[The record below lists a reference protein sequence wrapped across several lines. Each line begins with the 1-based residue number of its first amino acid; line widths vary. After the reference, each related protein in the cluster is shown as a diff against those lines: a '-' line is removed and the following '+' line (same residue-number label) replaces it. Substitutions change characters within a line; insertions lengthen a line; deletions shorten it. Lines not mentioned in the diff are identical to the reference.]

1 MNATPAP
8 APATKTEAPP
18 PPAANPKIAKLDKI
32 QGDVEMLMEKIQ
44 KFDGAKTDKEYL
56 YLDEMLTRHL
66 ISLDGID
73 PEGQVEIRQL
83 RKESIKSVNRCLS
96 LLDRK
101 VSEVTEAEADQVLSE
116 LAEKSDKKTS

>member
-1 MNATPAP
+1 
-8 APATKTEAPP
+8 
-18 PPAANPKIAKLDKI
+18 
-32 QGDVEMLMEKIQ
+32 MEKIE
-44 KFDGAKTDKEYL
+44 KFTGSKTDKEYL

-73 PEGQVEIRQL
+73 PEGELEIRQL

-101 VSEVTEAEADQVLSE
+101 VSDVTGDAEDNNQVLSQ

>member
-1 MNATPAP
+1 
-8 APATKTEAPP
+8 
-18 PPAANPKIAKLDKI
+18 
-32 QGDVEMLMEKIQ
+32 MEKIE
-44 KFDGAKTDKEYL
+44 KFTGSKTDKEYL

-66 ISLDGID
+66 ISLDRID
-73 PEGQVEIRQL
+73 PEGELEIRQL

-101 VSEVTEAEADQVLSE
+101 VSDVTGDAEDNNQVLSQ

>member
-1 MNATPAP
+1 
-8 APATKTEAPP
+8 
-18 PPAANPKIAKLDKI
+18 
-32 QGDVEMLMEKIQ
+32 MEKIE
-44 KFDGAKTDKEYL
+44 KFKGSKTDKEYL

-73 PEGQVEIRQL
+73 PEGELEIRQL

-101 VSEVTEAEADQVLSE
+101 VSDVTGDAEDNNQVLSH